1 MRKAYKIITIYV
13 KAEHYVKRIA
23 DDICIFLGHYSEIT
37 VMIFSVCSNYLG
49 TGFNLRNVIS

>member
-23 DDICIFLGHYSEIT
+23 DDICIFLGHYSEI
-37 VMIFSVCSNYLG
+37 SNDFLG
-49 TGFNLRNVIS
+49 LF